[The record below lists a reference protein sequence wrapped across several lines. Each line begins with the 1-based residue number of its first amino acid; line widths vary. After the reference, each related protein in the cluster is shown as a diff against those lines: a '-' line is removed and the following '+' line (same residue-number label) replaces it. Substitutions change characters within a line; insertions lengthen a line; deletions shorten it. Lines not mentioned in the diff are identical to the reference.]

1 MTVAT
6 VCALLRRE
14 NMAKRAIR
22 VLAAVLCVCTSS
34 VASGATIDRVI
45 AVVNKEP
52 VTLSDYKKFVSRM
65 GVPPEDAVV
74 DEKVVRMMIEEK
86 IILFDAAKKG
96 FTATDQEVEA
106 SLKSFQ
112 QQNGLSPQ
120 EFEKRLSEEK
130 LSLAEYKNLLRE
142 NIMALKNV
150 DREVNSKIFVA
161 DSEVDAYYEQNRKLF
176 SKTPERLLVKAIFM
190 KISETP
196 SLTEITNLKIRSLKI
211 SAEIKKGESFEKMVS
226 LYADEVFR
234 LRDGVLGEF
243 DRGTLIPALEEKIA
257 GMKEGEVSE
266 PVWTKEGVY
275 ILKLARRTPETY
287 LPLADVRQQVRQSLY
302 DRKRDEKYTEWIK
315 ELWKQSSVTIN
326 LQ

>member
-1 MTVAT
+1 M
-6 VCALLRRE
+6 
-14 NMAKRAIR
+14 KRAVLT
-22 VLAAVLCVCTSS
+22 VLAAVMLAASFS
-34 VASGATIDRVI
+34 VASGATIDRVL

-86 IILFDAAKKG
+86 IILLDAEKKG
-96 FTATDQEVEA
+96 LTATDQEIEA
-106 SLKSFQ
+106 SLKSFL

-120 EFEKRLSEEK
+120 DFEKRLAEEK
-130 LSLAEYKNLLRE
+130 MSLAEYKNLLRE

-161 DSEVDAYYEQNRKLF
+161 DNEIDAYYEQNRKLF

-190 KISETP
+190 RISENP
-196 SLTEITNLKIRSLKI
+196 SPMEITNLKIRSLKI

-243 DRGTLIPALEEKIA
+243 DRGTLIPALEERIS

-275 ILKLARRTPETY
+275 ILKLERRTPETY
-287 LPLADVRQQVRQSLY
+287 LPLADVRNQIRQSLY
-302 DRKRDEKYTEWIK
+302 DRKREEKYTEWMK